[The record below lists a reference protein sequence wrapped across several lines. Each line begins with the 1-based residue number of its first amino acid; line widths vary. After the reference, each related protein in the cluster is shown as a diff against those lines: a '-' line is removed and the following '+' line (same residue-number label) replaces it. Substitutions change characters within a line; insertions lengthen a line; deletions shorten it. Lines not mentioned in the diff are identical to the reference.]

1 MSTQSSHETVPQTLN
16 WAIPEL
22 STQHL
27 VRKHKRENAKAQPPV
42 TYPNALVQLLVAVSS
57 FCDEC
62 KRIGINAQSTN
73 TSELYTNDR
82 LVVPLA
88 IVSGLVSLHKASC
101 RGIIG
106 DTGLS
111 GKDVDRLHRFF
122 PQERWSSSI
131 PFFVDLTSSG
141 ASKSRL
147 SSILVT
153 RLDQDLQNEHGMNK
167 GQLDVRNLM
176 QDVEYS
182 LWYAADLLRVS
193 HTNIESVECKTLTRH
208 PCFSISTTF
217 IVESR

>member
-1 MSTQSSHETVPQTLN
+1 MSCMSTPSPRETVPQTLN
-16 WAIPEL
+16 WAIPKVSMQRL
-22 STQHL
+22 F
-27 VRKHKRENAKAQPPV
+27 RKHKHGYEMAQPPV

-57 FCDEC
+57 FCEEC

-131 PFFVDLTSSG
+131 PFFVNLTVSG

-153 RLDQDLQNEHGMNK
+153 RLGQDSQD
-167 GQLDVRNLM
+167 GQPDVRNIM

-193 HTNIESVECKTLTRH
+193 HHNIESVECKTLTHH
-208 PCFSISTTF
+208 PCFSTSTTF